1 MIKRLFNIFIL
12 LFFITAVQAQELT
25 CRVVIDYSQVQ
36 TVNQRVF
43 QEMERAFTEFMNQ
56 TIWTKDDFEPEERI
70 NCNVSIKISEQTSL
84 TSYNATVQ
92 IQSLRPIYGTD
103 YESTV
108 LNFID
113 QNFEFVYTEGVDI
126 VYNETGFNTNLVSIL
141 AFYANI
147 IIGMDY
153 DTFSELGGS
162 PYYEK
167 ARQISNTAQ
176 NSSAAGWKQ
185 QDGTNTRY
193 WLIDNLLNNQF
204 EPFRKGLYI
213 YHYKAFDQFNKD
225 LEAAQKLMIEVLEAI
240 KEIRRLNPSSVLIK
254 SYMLGKSDE
263 LVNIFKGAQ
272 DRQLKTKAMNLLIEI
287 DPTRQE
293 KYRTILN

>member
-1 MIKRLFNIFIL
+1 MIKRLLPIFLFL
-12 LFFITAVQAQELT
+12 LFVTATQAQELN
-25 CRVVIDYSQVQ
+25 CRIIIDYSQVQ

-70 NCNVSIKISEQTSL
+70 NCNISIKISEQTSL
-84 TSYNATVQ
+84 TSYNATAQ

-108 LNFID
+108 LSFID
-113 QNFEFVYTEGVDI
+113 QNFSFIYTEGVDI
-126 VYNETGFNTNLVSIL
+126 IYNETGFNTNLVSML

-147 IIGMDY
+147 MIAMDY

-176 NSSAAGWKQ
+176 NLSAAGWKQ

-204 EPFRKGLYI
+204 EPFRKGLFI
-213 YHYKAFDQFNKD
+213 YHYKAFDHFNKD
-225 LEAAQKLMIEVLEAI
+225 LEKAQELILETLVAI

-254 SYMLGKSDE
+254 SYLVGKSDE

-272 DRQLKTKAMNLLIEI
+272 DRQLKTKAMNVLIEI